1 VTDLTIEVAERAPRR
16 ATARIWRGAVLPV
29 VLLAA
34 WAIVPHL
41 LSVRHPLIVPLDE
54 VLASP
59 FIDESGREI
68 WASLAQTL
76 LRFFGGFALGAVA
89 GLALG
94 VLVGASGL
102 ADRLV
107 SPSFN
112 AVRQIALFAWIPLLT
127 AWFGNGEGSKL
138 AFIALSAFFPVALN
152 THDGLRTIGRG
163 YVEVAAVLKL
173 PLRRRILKLLLPGA
187 LPSIFIGLQI
197 GLITAWLGTVGG
209 EYMIGVGRGLGIF
222 IAEARGQFRMDLVLL
237 GVILLA
243 LIGFVVNA
251 GFRRLFEPLLRWQG
265 VKP

>member
-1 VTDLTIEVAERAPRR
+1 MTDITIGTVKKAPRR
-16 ATARIWRGAVLPV
+16 GAVRIWRGAALPLA
-29 VLLAA
+29 LLGA

-41 LSVRHPLIVPLDE
+41 LSAPHPLLVPLDE
-54 VLASP
+54 VLAAP
-59 FIDESGREI
+59 FTDTSGREV
-68 WASLAQTL
+68 WESLVQTL
-76 LRFFGGFALGAVA
+76 LRYGAGFALGAVA

-94 VLVGASGL
+94 LLVGASGL
-102 ADRLV
+102 ADRLI

-163 YVEVAAVLKL
+163 YMEVAAVLKL
-173 PLRRRILKLLLPGA
+173 SWGRRVTKLLLPGA

-222 IAEARGQFRMDLVLL
+222 IAEARGQFRMDLVLV
-237 GVILLA
+237 GVIFLA
-243 LIGFVVNA
+243 LIGFAANVA
-251 GFRRLFEPLLRWQG
+251 FRRLFEPLIRWQG
-265 VKP
+265 ARP